1 MQKKEYIAPTSM
13 AIQLKAK
20 YTLLDGSFG
29 TQSYSLRYGGYDDGN
44 GEGE

>member
-1 MQKKEYIAPTSM
+1 M

-20 YTLLDGSFG
+20 YTIMDGSFG
-29 TQSYSLRYGGYDDGN
+29 TKSYSLRYGGNDDGD

>member
-20 YTLLDGSFG
+20 YTLMEGSFG
-29 TQSYSLRYGGYDDGN
+29 TKSYSLSYGGEDEGN

>member
-20 YTLLDGSFG
+20 YTLLEESFE
-29 TQSYSLRYGGYDDGN
+29 SYSLRYRGDDDGN

>member
-13 AIQLKAK
+13 AVQLKAK
-20 YTLLDGSFG
+20 YTLLEGSPG
-29 TQSYSLRYGGYDDGN
+29 TQSYSLRYRGDDEGY

>member
-20 YTLLDGSFG
+20 YTLLGESLG
-29 TQSYSLRYGGYDDGN
+29 TQSYSLSYYGDDDGN

>member
-20 YTLLDGSFG
+20 YTLLEESFG
-29 TQSYSLRYGGYDDGN
+29 TQSYSLRYHGDDEGY

>member
-1 MQKKEYIAPTSM
+1 MLKKEYIAPTSM

-20 YTLLDGSFG
+20 YTLLEGSFG
-29 TQSYSLRYGGYDDGN
+29 PQSYSLRYGGENEGN

>member
-1 MQKKEYIAPTSM
+1 MLKKEYIAPTSM

-20 YTLLDGSFG
+20 YTLLEGSFG
-29 TQSYSLRYGGYDDGN
+29 PQSYSLRYGGESEGN

>member
-1 MQKKEYIAPTSM
+1 MQKKDYIAPTSM

-20 YTLLDGSFG
+20 YTLLGESFG
-29 TQSYSLRYGGYDDGN
+29 TQSYSLRYHGDDDGN

>member
-1 MQKKEYIAPTSM
+1 MQKKDYIAPTSM

-20 YTLLDGSFG
+20 YTLLEGSFG
-29 TQSYSLRYGGYDDGN
+29 TQSYSLRYGGDDKGY

>member
-20 YTLLDGSFG
+20 YTLLEGSFG
-29 TQSYSLRYGGYDDGN
+29 PQSYSLRYGGENEDN

>member
-20 YTLLDGSFG
+20 YTLLEGSFG
-29 TQSYSLRYGGYDDGN
+29 PQSYSLRYHGDDYGN

>member
-20 YTLLDGSFG
+20 YTLLGESFG
-29 TQSYSLRYGGYDDGN
+29 TQSYSLSYGGEDEGN

>member
-1 MQKKEYIAPTSM
+1 MQKKEYIAPTSI

-20 YTLLDGSFG
+20 YTLLGESIG
-29 TQSYSLRYGGYDDGN
+29 TQSYSLRYHGDDEGY